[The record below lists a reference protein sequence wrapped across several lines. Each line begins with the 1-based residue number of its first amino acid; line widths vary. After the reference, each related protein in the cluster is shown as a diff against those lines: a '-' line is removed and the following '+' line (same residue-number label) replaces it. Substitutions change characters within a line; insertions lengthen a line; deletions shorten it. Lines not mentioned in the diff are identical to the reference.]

1 MFSPY
6 KMFVWSLTFYQR
18 AHELL
23 FLISVALK
31 MIIYQNKKTHIRFFV
46 YESHSLLTFRVYDR
60 DDEMLQEILELL
72 PHF

>member
-31 MIIYQNKKTHIRFFV
+31 MIIYQYKK
-46 YESHSLLTFRVYDR
+46 DK
-60 DDEMLQEILELL
+60 
-72 PHF
+72 